1 MLNLNMKNNMKKS
14 EINKMI
20 LTMYD
25 VLAKQEMLLAR
36 NLETSKPRNLETD
49 AKRHPVRVGACVGG
63 G

>member
-25 VLAKQEMLLAR
+25 VLAKQATLLAR
-36 NLETSKPRNLETD
+36 YLETSKLMRNVTLLGWVHAWE
-49 AKRHPVRVGACVGG
+49 VGS
-63 G
+63 

>member
-36 NLETSKPRNLETD
+36 SLETSKLMRNVTLLGWVHAWE
-49 AKRHPVRVGACVGG
+49 VGS
-63 G
+63 

>member
-36 NLETSKPRNLETD
+36 NLETSKLMRNVTLLGWVYAWE
-49 AKRHPVRVGACVGG
+49 VGS
-63 G
+63 

>member
-1 MLNLNMKNNMKKS
+1 MKKS

-36 NLETSKPRNLETD
+36 NLETSKLMRNVTLLGWVHVWE
-49 AKRHPVRVGACVGG
+49 VGS
-63 G
+63 

>member
-36 NLETSKPRNLETD
+36 NLETSKLMRNVTLLGWVHAWE
-49 AKRHPVRVGACVGG
+49 VGS
-63 G
+63 

>member
-36 NLETSKPRNLETD
+36 NLETSKLMRNVTLLGWVNAWE
-49 AKRHPVRVGACVGG
+49 VGS
-63 G
+63 

>member
-1 MLNLNMKNNMKKS
+1 MKKS

-36 NLETSKPRNLETD
+36 NLETSKPMRNVTLLGWVHAWE
-49 AKRHPVRVGACVGG
+49 VGS
-63 G
+63 

>member
-25 VLAKQEMLLAR
+25 VQAKQEMLLAR
-36 NLETSKPRNLETD
+36 NLETSKLMRNVTLLGWVHAWE
-49 AKRHPVRVGACVGG
+49 VGS
-63 G
+63 

>member
-1 MLNLNMKNNMKKS
+1 MLNLNMKNDMKKS

-36 NLETSKPRNLETD
+36 NLETSKLMRNVTLLGWVHAWE
-49 AKRHPVRVGACVGG
+49 VGS
-63 G
+63 